1 MKCVSSA
8 WRGDSVWKP
17 SSRSGSTVRIVK
29 HREGAPDSQPRG
41 PVTPGLAAHPAALP
55 TVPVPLKRDAQT
67 PRALALGRTALL
79 TLLVHWPCTEAGGR
93 FRILQVQEPHPRGQE
108 PLGIWSQAEI
118 DLNPDSIPIGFMTFL
133 LNSATVGR
141 HGRLLRE

>member
-55 TVPVPLKRDAQT
+55 TVPVPLKREARPPGSGSREDCSSDTAG
-67 PRALALGRTALL
+67 PLAVHRGRRAFSDL
-79 TLLVHWPCTEAGGR
+79 TGTGASPTGTGTTWDLESGG
-93 FRILQVQEPHPRGQE
+93 
-108 PLGIWSQAEI
+108 
-118 DLNPDSIPIGFMTFL
+118 D
-133 LNSATVGR
+133 
-141 HGRLLRE
+141 RLKS